1 MTLEDVKR
9 LLEKATPGPW
19 EIEHFLEPDEVYF
32 ANGLFDV
39 GPAMV
44 GDDCPNDA
52 ANAALIA
59 AAPELAAL
67 LVRAVEALRPFAY
80 PVPHDWYAIVGRNE
94 HGHPLNTEGVQRQS
108 ARSLLRELGVEA

>member
-1 MTLEDVKR
+1 MTLEDVKG
-9 LLEKATPGPW
+9 LLEKASPGPW
-19 EIEHFLEPDEVYF
+19 FDDVAELEVWGEDGSWI
-32 ANGLFDV
+32 ADT
-39 GPAMV
+39 
-44 GDDCPNDA
+44 GDS
-52 ANAALIA
+52 NAALIA